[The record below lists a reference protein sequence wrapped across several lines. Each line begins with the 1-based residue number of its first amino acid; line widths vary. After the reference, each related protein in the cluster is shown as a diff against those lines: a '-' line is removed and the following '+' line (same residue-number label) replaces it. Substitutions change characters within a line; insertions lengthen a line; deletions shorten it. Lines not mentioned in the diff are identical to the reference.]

1 MPYTPEYRQAMRERI
16 LASARRLFNRSG
28 LSEVTIDAVMAS
40 VGLTR
45 GGFYN
50 YFSSKEELYAEAI
63 TLFRRRFPAEPWQ
76 CPELGPPPKGA
87 ELARMIV
94 NAYLSRAHLD
104 DIEGSCP
111 LIGLPTDAARGG
123 AAVKA
128 AYAEVLEMMVGAFS
142 SQLGP
147 DRKAAH
153 EKALGIAALCVGGMV
168 LARAVGDPATADD
181 LREAAR
187 KLAFRIGA
195 WEEPPAE
202 PA

>member
-1 MPYTPEYRQAMRERI
+1 
-16 LASARRLFNRSG
+16 
-28 LSEVTIDAVMAS
+28 
-40 VGLTR
+40 
-45 GGFYN
+45 
-50 YFSSKEELYAEAI
+50 
-63 TLFRRRFPAEPWQ
+63 
-76 CPELGPPPKGA
+76 
-87 ELARMIV
+87 MIV

-111 LIGLPTDAARGG
+111 PIGLPTDTARGG

-187 KLAFRIGA
+187 KLAFRSGA
-195 WEEPPAE
+195 WEEPPA